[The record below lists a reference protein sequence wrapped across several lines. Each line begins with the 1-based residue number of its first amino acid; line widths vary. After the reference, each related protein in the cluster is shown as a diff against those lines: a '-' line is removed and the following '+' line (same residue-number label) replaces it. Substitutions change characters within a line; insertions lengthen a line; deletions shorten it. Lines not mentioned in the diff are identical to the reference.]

1 MKSDIFGLLF
11 RAIFIA
17 ILLFSLFRLVK
28 YRAFKAATFGGH
40 VEGTVGAVMGARQS
54 LGNVKLRVHVLS
66 GGGPE
71 RAVGIELVATTF
83 ASYRTLPI
91 SLSVSG
97 AETLIRLLQTA
108 VRDTHQLT
116 QPIASRSE
124 ESGERQSNGPMA
136 SGLTNR
142 CSEPLSR

>member
-40 VEGTVGAVMGARQS
+40 VEGTVGEVTGARQS

-66 GGGPE
+66 SGGLE

-97 AETLIRLLQTA
+97 AETLIELLQTA
-108 VRDTHQLT
+108 VRD
-116 QPIASRSE
+116 PR
-124 ESGERQSNGPMA
+124 N
-136 SGLTNR
+136 
-142 CSEPLSR
+142 